1 MPHLSDC
8 SYYKMREENGVSNVQ
23 KDLESSTVHLHRA
36 QQYLSLGSRQTGP
49 GLLALSHVGQPLDP
63 MPAVRNGHLPP
74 GGDGGALGNHIPLL
88 TLTAHDSEFPMDH
101 VIEDF
106 INLETDFKDEDLG
119 CMESNI
125 LRQTNG
131 HLSSSLLDLYGG
143 DSEHDTRVQ
152 SKERQKKD
160 NHNIIERRRR
170 YNINYRIKELGTMIP
185 KSNDPDMR
193 WNKGSIL
200 KASVDYIKW
209 LQKEQQQV
217 RELEN
222 RQRRLEQANRLLL
235 QASTAPDCPCPSSEL
250 ELQAGLHCLPSVG
263 SALGGPEP
271 APPQLLK
278 VPQAPA
284 QTLYQEGVGAE
295 FGQPEGGGDLLSQ
308 YSDLFGAPLKREQD
322 LDQLLMDAPL
332 SPFGA
337 GSLLLSCSSSSPNP
351 SPWPRPAP
359 PPSPCSTPPPRP
371 PKTAVGGAASARITR
386 MTSDLPAQ
394 CRPLSHNSMHR
405 PARSLLP

>member
-1 MPHLSDC
+1 MSGCCVVKVISLT
-8 SYYKMREENGVSNVQ
+8 EIQVQ
-23 KDLESSTVHLHRA
+23 KDLESSTVHLHPA
-36 QQYLSLGSRQTGP
+36 QSQQYLSLGSRQTGP
-49 GLLALSHVGQPLDP
+49 GLLALSHAGQPLEP
-63 MPAVRNGHLPP
+63 MPPVRNGRLPP

-143 DSEHDTRVQ
+143 DSGTSLTHCRMTPGLSPTHLCVKREVAEHDTRVQ

-222 RQRRLEQANRLLL
+222 RQRRLEQANRRLL
-235 QASTAPDCPCPSSEL
+235 QRIQEL

-308 YSDLFGAPLKREQD
+308 FSDLFGAPLKREQD

-351 SPWPRPAP
+351 SPLAP
-359 PPSPCSTPPPRP
+359 PRASPLTLLHTSSEASKDSSRRSSFSTDN
-371 PKTAVGGAASARITR
+371 TD
-386 MTSDLPAQ
+386 DL
-394 CRPLSHNSMHR
+394 
-405 PARSLLP
+405 

>member
-8 SYYKMREENGVSNVQ
+8 SYYKMREETGVSNVQ

-36 QQYLSLGSRQTGP
+36 QSQQMKQYLSLGSRQTGP
-49 GLLALSHVGQPLDP
+49 GLLAPSHAGQPLDP
-63 MPAVRNGHLPP
+63 MPAVRNGRLPP

-143 DSEHDTRVQ
+143 DSEHDTRFQ
-152 SKERQKKD
+152 AKERQKKD

-185 KSNDPDMR
+185 KSNDPEMR

-217 RELEN
+217 RELES
-222 RQRRLEQANRLLL
+222 RQRRLEQANRRLLL
-235 QASTAPDCPCPSSEL
+235 RIQEL

-308 YSDLFGAPLKREQD
+308 FSDLFGAPLKREQD

-351 SPWPRPAP
+351 SPLAP
-359 PPSPCSTPPPRP
+359 PRASPLTLLHTSSEASKDSSRRSSFSTDN
-371 PKTAVGGAASARITR
+371 TD
-386 MTSDLPAQ
+386 DL
-394 CRPLSHNSMHR
+394 
-405 PARSLLP
+405 